1 VRVSYQMSDSGI
13 CPGCGAARPPR
24 GLIVWF
30 TGLSGAGK
38 STLCSSVSAVLC
50 SQNVPTEVLDAD
62 VMRQQLSGN
71 LGFTKEDRD
80 ENVRRLGFVAHLLAK
95 HGVVVL
101 VAAMSPFRQTRAQ
114 VRDLANGRFLEIYVD
129 APLAVCEQRDVK
141 GLYGRAR
148 KGLLSNFI
156 GIDVPYEPPL
166 EADLSVHTD
175 SETIT
180 ESTVRIVE
188 RIRQI
193 L

>member
-1 VRVSYQMSDSGI
+1 MNDSDCTCS
-13 CPGCGAARPPR
+13 RR
-24 GLIVWF
+24 GLVVWF

-38 STLCSSVSAVLC
+38 STLCASVSAVLR
-50 SQNVPTEVLDAD
+50 SQNICTEVLDAD
-62 VMRQQLSGN
+62 ITRQHLSGN

-114 VRDLANGRFLEIYVD
+114 VRDLAKGRFLEIYVD

-141 GLYGRAR
+141 GLYGKAR
-148 KGLLSNFI
+148 KGLLSNFV

-175 SETIT
+175 SESIA
-180 ESTVRIVE
+180 ESTVRVVE